1 MLINTTSATA
11 VYFWK
16 GFNFMKFEI
25 YSHEKKEVSVEQFIA
40 HQESSIDFLE
50 RQKQKE
56 ITRHEKAM
64 EKIEEGIQ
72 ARERKIMAANPL
84 YIRVCGCGKPLFAD
98 KGTCIGVNTV
108 AKKLTAWFN
117 CPCGSTSTTTRESV
131 VKYAQDIFKK

>member
-1 MLINTTSATA
+1 
-11 VYFWK
+11 
-16 GFNFMKFEI
+16 MKFEI
-25 YSHEKKEVSVEQFIA
+25 YSLEKKEVSVEAFIA
-40 HQESSIDFLE
+40 HQERLIDFLG

-64 EKIEEGIQ
+64 GKIEDDIYK
-72 ARERKIMAANPL
+72 REQKIMAANPL
-84 YIRVCGCGKPLFAD
+84 YIRVCGCGKPLYAD